1 MAISSL
7 EDALEALRAVAAR
20 AAGADAAMRAMQAAA
35 ADALMARDPEE
46 AMRATL
52 RLILAAEDVAA
63 SAGATVQAARA
74 ALCRAIEETG
84 APAVVAGKHLA
95 TVAAGKPGVRITD
108 PAAIPDRFV
117 RTVRE
122 PDKAKIARAL
132 KAGEPVAGAMLN
144 NPAPHLRI
152 QTREAT
158 R

>member
-1 MAISSL
+1 MKDAIEAAL
-7 EDALEALRAVAAR
+7 AGLRDAAGR
-20 AAGADAAMRAMQAAA
+20 AAGIEAPARAMQDAA

-63 SAGATVQAARA
+63 LAGATVQAARA

-108 PAAIPDRFV
+108 PAAVPHRFT
-117 RTVRE
+117 REVRE
-122 PDKAKIARAL
+122 LDKAALLRAL
-132 KAGEPVAGAMLN
+132 KAGESIPGATLS
-144 NPAPHLRI
+144 NPQPHLRI

>member
-1 MAISSL
+1 MKDAIEAAL
-7 EDALEALRAVAAR
+7 AGLRDAAGR
-20 AAGADAAMRAMQAAA
+20 AAGIEAPARAMQDAA

-52 RLILAAEDVAA
+52 RLLVAAEDVAKQA
-63 SAGATVQAARA
+63 GSAVQALRS
-74 ALCRAIEETG
+74 ALCQAIVETG
-84 APAVVAGKHLA
+84 APAVVAGPHLA
-95 TVAAGKPGVRITD
+95 TVAASAPSARITD

-152 QTREAT
+152 QTRETA